1 MAKNK
6 PGKFILSDETV
17 RNSYGFYIS
26 TSGISLDRFNTNPIM
41 LSNHTLS
48 NENVIGSWQDIEVE
62 GSQLLAVPNFDTED
76 DKAKLIAGKIERGFI
91 KGASIGITFDREHLK
106 LVGDNIYLTKC
117 ELYEASIV
125 PVPSNQNS
133 LRLYNQEGQIIKEDD
148 VKQLCLSLVSDSQTN
163 QINTQITMKKI
174 ILSVAALMALGFK
187 DQPNDGLDA
196 SDVEAKILGLAQD
209 NAALKSKND
218 ALELAAK
225 TAKEAADAK
234 AKADATAKVKLAI
247 TQGKLPADKEDAF
260 VQLGITS
267 PEVLDS
273 TLAAIPAKQ
282 NFAAGVTVPIG
293 IGAAPEV
300 KTMDDFQK
308 LSLEAQ
314 LAFKAEHPEAYKK
327 ILE

>member
-1 MAKNK
+1 MAKK
-6 PGKFILSDETV
+6 KAGKFILSDETV
-17 RNSYGFYIS
+17 KNSYGFYIS
-26 TSGISLDRFNTNPIM
+26 TSGISLDRFNANPVM
-41 LSNHTLS
+41 LSNHVLS
-48 NENVIGSWQDIEVE
+48 NENVIGNWNDVEVE
-62 GSQLLAVPNFDTED
+62 GTQLLGVPNFDTED
-76 DKAKLIAGKIERGFI
+76 DKAKLIASKVDRGFI
-91 KGASIGITFDREHLK
+91 KGASIGITFNREHLK

-133 LRLYNQEGQIIKEDD
+133 LRLYNHEGQIIKEDE
-148 VKQLCLSLVSDSQTN
+148 VKQLCLSLSDQVN
-163 QINTQITMKKI
+163 EKLNTQNNMKKI
-174 ILSVAALMALGFK
+174 ILSVAALMALGFD
-187 DQPNDGLDA
+187 DQPTDGLDA
-196 SDVEAKILGLAQD
+196 KDVEAKILGLSKD
-209 NAALKSKND
+209 NEKLKSKND

-225 TAKEAADAK
+225 TAKEAAEKK
-234 AKADATAKVKLAI
+234 AKEDATAKVKLAI
-247 TQGKLPADKEDAF
+247 TQGKLPADKEEAF

-267 PEVLDS
+267 PDVLDS

-282 NFAAGVTVPIG
+282 NFAAGVTVPAG
-293 IGAAPEV
+293 TAGESEV

>member
-1 MAKNK
+1 MAKKK

-17 RNSYGFYIS
+17 KNSYGFYIS
-26 TSGISLDRFNTNPIM
+26 TSGISLDRFNANPVM

-62 GSQLLAVPNFDTED
+62 GTQLLAVPNFDTED

-133 LRLYNQEGQIIKEDD
+133 LRLYNHEGQIIKEDE
-148 VKQLCLSLVSDSQTN
+148 VKQLCLSLSDQVTEKL
-163 QINTQITMKKI
+163 NTKNNMKKI

-196 SDVEAKILGLAQD
+196 SDVEAKILGLSQD

-218 ALELAAK
+218 ALELAAR

-234 AKADATAKVKLAI
+234 AKADATAKVDLAI
-247 TQGKLPADKEDAF
+247 TQGKLPADKKDAF

-267 PEVLDS
+267 PDVLDS

-282 NFAAGVTVPIG
+282 DFAAGVTVPAG
-293 IGAAPEV
+293 TTAAPEV

-314 LAFKAEHPEAYKK
+314 LAFKANNPEAYKK
-327 ILE
+327 IVE